1 MRDHQTT
8 SESFFIVGR
17 IRDHARTDLSRF
29 AVLLVALGLFAT
41 LGCKPRSDRL
51 PIDGK
56 VTLNGTPLDSGS
68 IRFGSMA
75 GQKLFASGAMIQ
87 NGEYHIPQEKG
98 LPPGTYHLEIN
109 APDSTA
115 PLVAAPAAP
124 GEPTILTAPERIP
137 AEYNVNSK
145 KAIEVAADSKNQF
158 DFDIVS
164 RTAKK

>member
-1 MRDHQTT
+1 M
-8 SESFFIVGR
+8 
-17 IRDHARTDLSRF
+17 
-29 AVLLVALGLFAT
+29 LLVALGLFAT

-56 VTLNGTPLDSGS
+56 VTLNGTSLDSGS
-68 IRFGSMA
+68 IRFSSTG

-98 LPPGTYHLEIN
+98 LPPGKYHLEIN
-109 APDSTA
+109 APDSAA

-124 GEPTILTAPERIP
+124 GEPTIRTAPERIP
-137 AEYNVNSK
+137 NEYNVNSK
-145 KAIEVAADSKNQF
+145 KTVEITADDKNHF